1 MMHRYIILVLCLL
14 GLVLFK
20 IGFRPYTFNLK
31 TPKHSRLCMY
41 LPAPVLNVLKQ
52 KKDVKPHLNI
62 SLQDSNSICSNI
74 KHNSK
79 ILKIKCLEIRQGTDT
94 QSLMEVSRA
103 KQALK
108 RVLFIGDS
116 ELETL
121 RMPMNFYLKSSGM
134 ELTASIIWYGSATK
148 HWALT
153 DSLQRY
159 IKHYQPD
166 FVMIALGLNEVHV
179 TDLNAR
185 IGYVNSIKS
194 KLDNLAVNYFWIGP
208 ACWTKDQGIV
218 AVISKIFN
226 NRFYPSHELD
236 LERGKDGKHPTLSA
250 AWKWMHHVA
259 LRLNENNLL
268 ELNEPHQIGLNTERP
283 KTIIWPVPKW

>member
-1 MMHRYIILVLCLL
+1 MMRSYITLVLCLL
-14 GLVLFK
+14 SLVLYFISLKPCHFIAK
-20 IGFRPYTFNLK
+20 IPVK
-31 TPKHSRLCMY
+31 ARLCMY
-41 LPAPVLNVLKQ
+41 LPAPALHVLKQ
-52 KKDVKPHLNI
+52 KKDIKTDQNI
-62 SLQDSNSICSNI
+62 LLQDSHSIHSNTKHYSKVLNINNLKNSS
-74 KHNSK
+74 
-79 ILKIKCLEIRQGTDT
+79 DT
-94 QSLMEVSRA
+94 LDQIA
-103 KQALK
+103 QTPKTLK

-121 RMPMNFYLKSSGM
+121 RLPMNFYLKSSGM
-134 ELTASIIWYGSATK
+134 ELSASIIWYGSATK

-159 IKHYQPD
+159 IKQYQPD

-194 KLDNLAVNYFWIGP
+194 TLDNLAVDYFWIGP

-218 AVISKIFN
+218 SVISKIFN
-226 NRFYPSHELD
+226 RRFYPSHELD

-250 AWKWMHHVA
+250 AYKWMHQVA
-259 LRLNENNLL
+259 LHLNENDIL
-268 ELNEPHQIGLNTERP
+268 ELNEPGEIGLNTERP

>member
-1 MMHRYIILVLCLL
+1 MMHRYILLVLCLL

-20 IGFRPYTFNLK
+20 ICFRPYNFVLK
-31 TPKHSRLCMY
+31 TPVKARLCTY
-41 LPAPVLNVLKQ
+41 LPAPILNVLKQ

-62 SLQDSNSICSNI
+62 SFQDSNSIYNNT
-74 KHNSK
+74 KGYSK
-79 ILKIKCLEIRQGTDT
+79 ILNINNLEIKQYAD
-94 QSLMEVSRA
+94 SLDLFETSHA
-103 KQALK
+103 KQTLK
-108 RVLFIGDS
+108 RILFIGDS

-159 IKHYQPD
+159 VKHYQPD

-185 IGYVNSIKS
+185 ICYVNNIKYT
-194 KLDNLAVNYFWIGP
+194 LDNLVVDYFWIGP
-208 ACWTKDQGIV
+208 ACWKKDQGIV
-218 AVISKIFN
+218 SVISKIFN
-226 NRFYPSHELD
+226 QRFYPSHQLD

-250 AWKWMHHVA
+250 AWKWMRQVA
-259 LRLNENNLL
+259 LHLNENHIL
-268 ELNEPHQIGLNTERP
+268 ELNEPGEIGLNTERP